1 MSRGQPCAWRCSP
14 NCCKHAAWLPR
25 GPALACL
32 WCGARRPPAL
42 DQLRG
47 SRLLRAPGARVPLQ
61 VTRPLSRQFAV
72 FYKGDECL
80 GSGKILRLGPSTYT
94 LQKGQRTSSVATEG
108 SSDSPGLGPVP

>member
-1 MSRGQPCAWRCSP
+1 MLVTWPAPRLALLSQLLRA
-14 NCCKHAAWLPR
+14 R

-32 WCGARRPPAL
+32 WHGARRPPVL
-42 DQLRG
+42 DQLHG

-61 VTRPLSRQFAV
+61 VTWPLSPQFAV

-94 LQKGQRTSSVATEG
+94 LQKGQRTASVATED
-108 SSDSPGLGPVP
+108 SSDNPGLGPAP